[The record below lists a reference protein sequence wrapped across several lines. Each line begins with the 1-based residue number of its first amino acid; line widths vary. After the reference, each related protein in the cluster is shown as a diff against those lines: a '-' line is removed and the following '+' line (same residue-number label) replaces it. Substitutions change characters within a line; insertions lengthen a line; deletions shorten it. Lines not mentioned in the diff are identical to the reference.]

1 MNDEEIAQGSLWTH
15 NKSKPKRAYC
25 VLESNYEGVIATT
38 SIDVSTDKPDSF
50 IWLSPV
56 EDFLNAFTP
65 LKSK

>member
-1 MNDEEIAQGSLWTH
+1 MNDKEIAQGSLWTH
-15 NKSKPKRAYC
+15 NESKPKRVYC
-25 VLESNYEGVIATT
+25 VLESNYEGVVATT
-38 SIDVSTDKPDSF
+38 SIDISTDKPDSF

>member
-1 MNDEEIAQGSLWTH
+1 MNGDEIAQRSLWTH
-15 NKSKPKRAYC
+15 NKSKPKRVYC

-56 EDFLNAFTP
+56 EDFLNAFMP